1 MFMMKLDELEKELGS
16 KLIMNDN
23 VIDHYSKSPYL
34 VSPIL
39 SKMGKR
45 VLGVVIVEDRYDVE
59 FVVKFCDIHRI
70 PLLARGAGTSTIGQ
84 VLPIHPSI
92 VLDIQKLNKTMEY
105 DEKYLKISPGVK
117 VLDALNYLRK
127 RGKEL
132 QVYPSSFYI
141 STLGGYIAGGDVGIG
156 SYQYGYHFHN
166 GGIRHVKI
174 VGPTG
179 TFELTGENT
188 LAVAQAAGTT
198 GIIIEA
204 DITTVD
210 YEDWKD
216 QIIRFDELGKLVKFL
231 KDAENERDKIRRITI
246 EDQEALSLVAK
257 NRVAPGKWNVIVA
270 STKSF
275 GEEVDMKFLDEL
287 AFAAIYVTMSR
298 LTNFSD
304 YFYEVRLLSLNSFLK
319 VVSQVKDA
327 LGSNVLIHGDV
338 MTLRGETV
346 IYTVFISDRRNF
358 NIIDS
363 IMTKEGIPFEIHSL
377 VVNDRVDEEY
387 RLELMKKYKRI
398 VDPHDI
404 LNPGKLRV

>member
-1 MFMMKLDELEKELGS
+1 MKLDELEKELGS

-92 VLDIQKLNKTMEY
+92 VFDIQKLNKTMEY

-166 GGIRHVKI
+166 A
-174 VGPTG
+174 
-179 TFELTGENT
+179 EL
-188 LAVAQAAGTT
+188 
-198 GIIIEA
+198 
-204 DITTVD
+204 
-210 YEDWKD
+210 
-216 QIIRFDELGKLVKFL
+216 
-231 KDAENERDKIRRITI
+231 
-246 EDQEALSLVAK
+246 
-257 NRVAPGKWNVIVA
+257 
-270 STKSF
+270 
-275 GEEVDMKFLDEL
+275 DM
-287 AFAAIYVTMSR
+287 
-298 LTNFSD
+298 
-304 YFYEVRLLSLNSFLK
+304 
-319 VVSQVKDA
+319 
-327 LGSNVLIHGDV
+327 
-338 MTLRGETV
+338 
-346 IYTVFISDRRNF
+346 
-358 NIIDS
+358 
-363 IMTKEGIPFEIHSL
+363 
-377 VVNDRVDEEY
+377 
-387 RLELMKKYKRI
+387 
-398 VDPHDI
+398 
-404 LNPGKLRV
+404 